1 MFIFLSGCAASTAQP
16 APTPAVPYACLLPD
30 EQRMLVAEL
39 FFGRGIKGRQ
49 PLTDAEWAEFAAQT
63 ITPNF
68 PDGFTV
74 FDGEGQ
80 WRNPQTGRIAGNRTK
95 ILLVAAP
102 RTSDLAQR
110 LAAVIDA
117 YKARFHHQSVG
128 IITRDSCAA
137 F

>member
-1 MFIFLSGCAASTAQP
+1 MFLAGCAASTAQP
-16 APTPAVPYACLLPD
+16 APSVPYACLLPE

-39 FFGRGIKGRQ
+39 FFGRGIKGRE
-49 PLTDAEWAEFAAQT
+49 PLTDAEWAEFAAQA

-102 RTSDLAQR
+102 RAPDLAQR
-110 LAAVIDA
+110 LAAVIEA